1 MGSDG
6 WSGTFHVEGQSPGSG
21 QTLPHAEY
29 GVAMPGYFHTIGI
42 PLAAGRDFAT
52 EDRYDAPQVAIVD
65 EALAKQYWGSS
76 RSAIGKRISQAGPTG
91 PWMTVVGV
99 VGHVHKAGP
108 RLEGEP
114 QLYLPHSQ
122 SRQSVLSIVVRT
134 SGAPALM
141 ASPMRGLVRSLD
153 PLLPV
158 SRLEPMDALTSRAL
172 AGERFDALL
181 LGVFGI
187 AALVLATVGL
197 YGVMAFLVSQRT
209 REIGIRLALGGE
221 PRAIRRTVLGEGLV
235 ISATGLA
242 IGGVASLVAAKFL
255 SRLLYGVAPTDLT
268 TYVSIA
274 AVLLIVGVAAS
285 YGPAR
290 RATRVDP
297 LAALRS

>member
-1 MGSDG
+1 
-6 WSGTFHVEGQSPGSG
+6 
-21 QTLPHAEY
+21 
-29 GVAMPGYFHTIGI
+29 
-42 PLAAGRDFAT
+42 
-52 EDRYDAPQVAIVD
+52 DA
-65 EALAKQYWGSS
+65 
-76 RSAIGKRISQAGPTG
+76 
-91 PWMTVVGV
+91 
-99 VGHVHKAGP
+99 
-108 RLEGEP
+108 
-114 QLYLPHSQ
+114 
-122 SRQSVLSIVVRT
+122 
-134 SGAPALM
+134 
-141 ASPMRGLVRSLD
+141 
-153 PLLPV
+153 LLPV

-209 REIGIRLALGGE
+209 RELGIRLALVGE
-221 PRAIRRTVLGEGLV
+221 ARAIRRTVLGEGLV
-235 ISATGLA
+235 ISATGRA